1 MVKLVRNKKFIVF
14 LIGLIVFLSWIGATN
29 KGNAKSSWPE
39 KFIVDS
45 FNWVQGIV
53 YKPIGAVGHFFVK
66 IGELQTMYDEQA
78 QLKRTLSTY
87 AMDTAKL
94 NALEQENERLKTLLR
109 YTKNQK
115 KKVNYTYHVASVVGY
130 GNDTYRKT
138 LDIDLGARDGMKVNM
153 AVVTNK
159 GLIGRIIRVTT
170 LYSTV
175 ELITSLNDSNAN
187 SKGIIVTASG
197 KDDSFG
203 TVLNYDQ
210 KKHVLIVTK
219 IRQEDPLEVGDTIVT
234 SAYGTLYPQG
244 LIVGKVLTRKISK
257 EGLTYV
263 ARVKP
268 SADFDRLREVL
279 VIDTGGR

>member
-1 MVKLVRNKKFIVF
+1 MLKLFRNKKFIAF
-14 LIGLIVFLSWIGATN
+14 LVGLILFLSWIGVTN
-29 KGNAKSSWPE
+29 KENTKSSWPE
-39 KFIVDS
+39 RFVVDT
-45 FNWVQGIV
+45 FDWVQGIV

-66 IGELQTMYDEQA
+66 IGELQDLYKEQS
-78 QLKRTLSTY
+78 QLKRTLSMY

-109 YTKNQK
+109 YTKKQK

-138 LDIDLGARDGMKVNM
+138 LDIDLGANDGMKVNM

-159 GLIGRIIRVTT
+159 GLIGRIIRVTN

-197 KDDSFG
+197 KDESFG
-203 TVLNYDQ
+203 TILNYDQ
-210 KKHVLIVTK
+210 KKHVLLVTK
-219 IRQEDPLEVGDTIVT
+219 IRQDDPLEVGDTIVT

-263 ARVKP
+263 AQVKP

-279 VIDTGGR
+279 VIDTAGR

>member
-1 MVKLVRNKKFIVF
+1 MLRLVKSKKFIAF
-14 LIGLIVFLSWIGATN
+14 LIGLVVFLSWIGITN
-29 KGNAKSSWPE
+29 KGNTKSSLPE

-45 FNWVQGIV
+45 FGWVQGLI
-53 YKPIGAVGHFFVK
+53 YQPIGAIGHFFVK
-66 IGELQTMYDEQA
+66 IGDLKDMYDEQA

-94 NALEQENERLKTLLR
+94 NALEQENERLKTLLK
-109 YTKNQK
+109 YTKKQK
-115 KKVNYTYHVASVVGY
+115 KKVDYTYHVASVVGY

-175 ELITSLNDSNAN
+175 ELITSLNDSNSN

-197 KDDSFG
+197 KDESFG
-203 TVLNYDQ
+203 TILNYDQ
-210 KKHVLIVTK
+210 KKHVLLVTK

-244 LIVGKVLTRKISK
+244 LIVGKVLTRKISN

-263 ARVKP
+263 AQVKP

-279 VIDTGGR
+279 VIDTAGR

>member
-1 MVKLVRNKKFIVF
+1 MLRLVGNKKFIFF
-14 LIGLIVFLSWIGATN
+14 LIGLIAVFTWIGMTN
-29 KGNAKSSWPE
+29 KDHAKSSWPE
-39 KFIVDS
+39 KFVVDS
-45 FNWVQGIV
+45 FGWLQNML
-53 YKPIGAVGHFFVK
+53 YTPIGATGHFFVK
-66 IGELQTMYDEQA
+66 IGELQKMYDEQA
-78 QLKRTLSTY
+78 QLKRTLSMY

-94 NALEQENERLKTLLR
+94 NALEQENERLKTLLK
-109 YTKNQK
+109 YTKAQK

-138 LDIDLGARDGMKVNM
+138 MTIDLGSNDGMKVNM

-159 GLIGRIIRVTT
+159 GLIGRIVRVTN

-175 ELITSLNDSNAN
+175 ELITSLNDSNSN

-197 KDDSFG
+197 KDESFG

-210 KKHVLIVTK
+210 KKHVLLVTK
-219 IRQEDPLEVGDTIVT
+219 IRQDDPLEVGDTVVT

-263 ARVKP
+263 ANVKP

-279 VIDTGGR
+279 VIDTKGR